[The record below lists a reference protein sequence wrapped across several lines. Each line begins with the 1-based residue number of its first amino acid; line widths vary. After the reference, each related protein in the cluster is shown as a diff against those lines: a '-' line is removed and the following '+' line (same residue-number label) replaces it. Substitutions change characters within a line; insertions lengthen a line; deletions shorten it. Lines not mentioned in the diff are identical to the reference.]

1 MRFGIFIKRSGNAGS
16 GPPSQ
21 ILNTLQIN
29 LTHTVGIERAIYFYV
44 GLKFLS
50 VFCCFYKQYKDLLC
64 YELWVNSTTTAVAIF
79 FATVNCYTH
88 MSNLFT
94 TGNMEVLNERQA
106 YNEDNP
112 RPDAY
117 EGVIARDDIPIIQ
130 QEELENAADV
140 QVQQSYQMQHRN
152 WRQIFIVV
160 CILLT
165 ECCERLAYYGV
176 TANLTIFLGI
186 LHMESPSPSTVSLA
200 FSGNI
205 CHKLLQGRTLI

>member
-1 MRFGIFIKRSGNAGS
+1 MR
-16 GPPSQ
+16 
-21 ILNTLQIN
+21 
-29 LTHTVGIERAIYFYV
+29 
-44 GLKFLS
+44 
-50 VFCCFYKQYKDLLC
+50 FYKQYKDLLC
-64 YELWVNSTTTAVAIF
+64 YELWVNSTTTTVVIF

-88 MSNLFT
+88 CLIFT
-94 TGNMEVLNERQA
+94 TGNMEALNERQA

-165 ECCERLAYYGV
+165 ECCERFAYYGV